1 LIPLYI
7 IESTHQ
13 PDKPS
18 TTDFMKQQ
26 IENAQKEIVQLK
38 TEARENEDKLRSFFD
53 SSSVIHLFIDTNK
66 RVIDFNRAA
75 ADFIR
80 KHYGLELNQG
90 TEVSSFMHENHAAGF
105 DKGYE
110 IALGGV
116 SVRTEKMLTYHGEE
130 IYWFLTFEPAWDK
143 EGKIMGV
150 SYNAVDISDKIAD
163 ENKILAQY
171 NSLKNIAA
179 IQSHQF
185 RKPVMNIVGLMNIFK
200 ANNYDSNREDL
211 MMMQKAII
219 ELEGLLVEVEEQSKR
234 SGIPRIASGDVLWD

>member
-1 LIPLYI
+1 
-7 IESTHQ
+7 
-13 PDKPS
+13 
-18 TTDFMKQQ
+18 MKQQ
-26 IENAQKEIVQLK
+26 IENAKKEIIQLK

-53 SSSVIHLFIDTNK
+53 SSSVIHLFIDSNK

-75 ADFIR
+75 ADFVR
-80 KHYGLELNQG
+80 KHYGLEIKQG
-90 TEVSSFMHENHAAGF
+90 TEVSAFMHENHEAGF

-116 SVRTEKMLTYHGEE
+116 SVRTEKMLKYHEEE

-143 EGKIMGV
+143 EGKIIGV
-150 SYNAVDISDKIAD
+150 SYNAIDISDKIAD

-185 RKPVMNIVGLMNIFK
+185 RKPVMNIVGLMNIFE
-200 ANNYDSNREDL
+200 ADDYNSNREDL
-211 MMMQKAII
+211 MMMQKAVI
-219 ELEGLLVEVEEQSKR
+219 ELEGLLLEVEKQSR
-234 SGIPRIASGDVLWD
+234 LSGIPRIASGDILWD

>member
-1 LIPLYI
+1 
-7 IESTHQ
+7 
-13 PDKPS
+13 
-18 TTDFMKQQ
+18 MKQQ
-26 IENAQKEIVQLK
+26 FEDAKKEIEQLK

-75 ADFIR
+75 ANFTR
-80 KHYGLELNQG
+80 KHYGLELQQG
-90 TEVSSFMHENHAAGF
+90 TEVSSFTHENHEAGF

-110 IALGGV
+110 TALGGV
-116 SVRTEKMLTYHGEE
+116 SVRTEKMLKYHEEE
-130 IYWFLTFEPAWDK
+130 IYWFLTFEPAWDL

-163 ENKILAQY
+163 ENKIQAQY

-185 RKPVMNIVGLMNIFK
+185 RKPVMNIVGLMNIFEADNYK
-200 ANNYDSNREDL
+200 ANPESL

-219 ELEGLLVEVEEQSKR
+219 ELEGLLLEVENQSR
-234 SGIPRIASGDVLWD
+234 LSNIPRIASGNILWD